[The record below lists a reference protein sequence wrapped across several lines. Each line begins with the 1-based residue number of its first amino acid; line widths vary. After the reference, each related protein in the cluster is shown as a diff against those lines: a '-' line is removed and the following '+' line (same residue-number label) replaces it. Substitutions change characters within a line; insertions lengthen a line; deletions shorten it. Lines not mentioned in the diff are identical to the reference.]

1 MARLAAGAAGDA
13 GPLQP
18 AVVGDPEPLFQELA
32 LALQR
37 FQPVV
42 VPQSEP
48 ASVQAPVPV
57 PVPQAPPEEEV
68 QALLAVLLAEPLAV
82 PQPARPLGEAL
93 RRLQER
99 RRVSLA
105 GPDAQ
110 PLPVPVPVPVVLP
123 ESLCDNAGAALLR
136 LWSHGVP
143 GGAQELARQ
152 IQDEVAE
159 PDALPLE

>member
-18 AVVGDPEPLFQELA
+18 AVVGDPEPLFQE

-110 PLPVPVPVPVVLP
+110 PLPVPVPVVLP

>member
-32 LALQR
+32 LQR
-37 FQPVV
+37 FQPLV

-48 ASVQAPVPV
+48 APVQAPVPV
-57 PVPQAPPEEEV
+57 AVPQAPPEEEV

-123 ESLCDNAGAALLR
+123 ESLCGNAGAALLR
-136 LWSHGVP
+136 LWSHSVP

>member
-18 AVVGDPEPLFQELA
+18 AVVGDPEPLFQELT

-48 ASVQAPVPV
+48 APMQAPVPV

-110 PLPVPVPVPVVLP
+110 PLSVPVPVVLP
-123 ESLCDNAGAALLR
+123 KSLCDNAGAALLR

>member
-18 AVVGDPEPLFQELA
+18 AVVGDPEPLLQELA

-48 ASVQAPVPV
+48 APVQAPV

-110 PLPVPVPVPVVLP
+110 PLPVPVPVVLP

-159 PDALPLE
+159 PDALPPE

>member
-32 LALQR
+32 LQR

-48 ASVQAPVPV
+48 APVQAPVPV

-110 PLPVPVPVPVVLP
+110 PLPVPVPVVLP

>member
-48 ASVQAPVPV
+48 APVQAPV

-110 PLPVPVPVPVVLP
+110 PLPVPVPVVLP

>member
-48 ASVQAPVPV
+48 GPVQAPV

-110 PLPVPVPVPVVLP
+110 PLPVPVPVVLP

-159 PDALPLE
+159 PDALPPE

>member
-32 LALQR
+32 LQR

-48 ASVQAPVPV
+48 APVQAPVPVPV

-110 PLPVPVPVPVVLP
+110 PLPVPVPVVLP

>member
-32 LALQR
+32 LQR
-37 FQPVV
+37 FQPLV

-48 ASVQAPVPV
+48 APVQAPVPV

-110 PLPVPVPVPVVLP
+110 PVPVPVPVVLP
-123 ESLCDNAGAALLR
+123 ESLCGNAGAALLR

>member
-32 LALQR
+32 LQR

-48 ASVQAPVPV
+48 ASVQAPVPVPV

-110 PLPVPVPVPVVLP
+110 PLPVPVPVVLP

>member
-18 AVVGDPEPLFQELA
+18 AVVGDPEPLFQELT

-48 ASVQAPVPV
+48 APMQAPVPVPV

-110 PLPVPVPVPVVLP
+110 PLPVPVPVVLP

>member
-32 LALQR
+32 LQR

-48 ASVQAPVPV
+48 APVQAPV

-123 ESLCDNAGAALLR
+123 KSLCDNAGAALLR

>member
-1 MARLAAGAAGDA
+1 MARLAAGDA

-37 FQPVV
+37 FQPVD

-48 ASVQAPVPV
+48 APVQAPVPV

-82 PQPARPLGEAL
+82 PQPERPLGEAL

>member
-32 LALQR
+32 LQR
-37 FQPVV
+37 FQPLV

-48 ASVQAPVPV
+48 APVQAPVPV
-57 PVPQAPPEEEV
+57 AVPQAPPEEEV

-110 PLPVPVPVPVVLP
+110 PLPVPVPVVLP

-152 IQDEVAE
+152 IEDEVAE

>member
-32 LALQR
+32 LQR

-48 ASVQAPVPV
+48 APVQAPV

>member
-32 LALQR
+32 LQR

-48 ASVQAPVPV
+48 APVQAPVPVPV

-110 PLPVPVPVPVVLP
+110 PLPVPVLVVLP

>member
-32 LALQR
+32 LQR

-48 ASVQAPVPV
+48 APVQAPVPV

-110 PLPVPVPVPVVLP
+110 PLAVPVPVVLP

>member
-32 LALQR
+32 LQR

-48 ASVQAPVPV
+48 APVQAPV

-110 PLPVPVPVPVVLP
+110 PLPVPVPVVLP